1 MEKPPFVGARLRLG
15 RDADIIK
22 ALEKVEQG
30 DVSDLIRKGLRL
42 ALNLVKQPQIGI
54 LEDVKQSAES
64 ATGQQKN
71 QPEKLVWKL

>member
-22 ALEKVEQG
+22 ALEEVEQG
-30 DVSDLIRKGLRL
+30 NVSELIRNGLRL
-42 ALNLVKQPQIGI
+42 ALNIVKHPKAGMPR
-54 LEDVKQSAES
+54 DVKQSAES
-64 ATGQQKN
+64 APGQQKN